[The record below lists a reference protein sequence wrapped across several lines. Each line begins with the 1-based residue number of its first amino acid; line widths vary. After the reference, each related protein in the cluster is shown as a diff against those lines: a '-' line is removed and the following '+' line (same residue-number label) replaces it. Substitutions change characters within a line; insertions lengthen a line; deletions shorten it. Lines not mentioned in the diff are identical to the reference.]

1 MRKTLVQVGV
11 GLTLLAVAARAE
23 MPPADDPGHARA
35 QALDRLR
42 AGLVV
47 ERTDAQE
54 QGRRIAAASMWHHAR
69 AAHPE

>member
-1 MRKTLVQVGV
+1 MHKTLAQIGV
-11 GLTLLAVAARAE
+11 GLTLLAVPARAE
-23 MPPADDPGHARA
+23 TPADDPDRARA

-42 AGLVV
+42 ARLVV

-54 QGRRIAAASMWHHAR
+54 HGRRIAAASMWHHAR